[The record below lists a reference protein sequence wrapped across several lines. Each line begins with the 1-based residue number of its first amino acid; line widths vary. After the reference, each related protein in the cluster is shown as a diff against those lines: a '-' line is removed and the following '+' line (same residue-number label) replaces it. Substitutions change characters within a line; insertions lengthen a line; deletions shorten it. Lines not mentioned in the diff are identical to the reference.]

1 MKNLFR
7 KLRANWYNYESL
19 IVVKIDKRA
28 LHDNYRMIKKTVGD
42 KLKVAPVLKSN
53 AYGHGLVEVAKIMS
67 KEEPE
72 FLVVDTYYEAMV
84 IRNEGVDNNILI
96 IGFSHINNVL
106 ENRLNN
112 VSFVITDLSWLEML
126 AKNLSH
132 SANFHLKIDTG
143 MNRQGI
149 EMEDLQKAIDL
160 IKSNKNIVLEGV
172 CSHLACADEADQNFT
187 KRQIKKWNSVVEKIK
202 GEFSDLKYGHLGAS
216 SSVFYNK
223 KIEANVMRLGLDL
236 YGINADE
243 KINLDLQPVMQVET
257 IITSIREVK
266 KGERIGYSGSFKVNR
281 NMKVATIPFGYFEGM
296 DRRLSNKGY
305 VKINGVFCP
314 IVGRV
319 SMNISSIDI
328 SEVEE
333 VKVGDKVVVISANRN
348 DKNSIENIAKICET
362 IPYEIMVHVE
372 RMLRREVK

>member
-42 KLKVAPVLKSN
+42 KLKVTPVLKSN

-84 IRNEGVDNNILI
+84 IRNEGVDNKIFI

-132 SANFHLKIDTG
+132 PANFHLKIDTG

-266 KGERIGYSGSFKVNR
+266 KGERIGYSGSFEVNR
-281 NMKVATIPFGYFEGM
+281 NIKVATIPFGYFEGM